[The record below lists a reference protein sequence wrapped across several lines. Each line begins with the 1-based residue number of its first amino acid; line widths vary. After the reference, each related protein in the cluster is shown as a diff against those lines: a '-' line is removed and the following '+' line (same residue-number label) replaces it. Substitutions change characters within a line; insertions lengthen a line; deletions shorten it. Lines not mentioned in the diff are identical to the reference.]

1 MQIVDSQKL
10 VVILNFSV
18 IELIRKTK
26 TEKAR
31 VEMTSNTE

>member
-10 VVILNFSV
+10 VVIPKLSV

-31 VEMTSNTE
+31 VEMTSKTE

>member
-10 VVILNFSV
+10 VVIPNFSV

-31 VEMTSNTE
+31 VEMISNTE